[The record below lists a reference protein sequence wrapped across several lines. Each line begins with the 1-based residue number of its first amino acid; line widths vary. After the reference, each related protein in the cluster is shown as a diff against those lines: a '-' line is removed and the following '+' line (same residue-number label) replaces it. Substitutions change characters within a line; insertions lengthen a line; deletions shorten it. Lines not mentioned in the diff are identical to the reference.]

1 MTHIRDLGPRV
12 GEFAVAPLAADQVAA
27 VLEVLAGHYGP
38 ALDPAHLIP
47 PVQEAELR
55 AELAARAP
63 QLAELAAALHDA
75 LEDDYSGV
83 VVPRMGLSP
92 LPAAVRSAVL
102 FALSVGLGRP
112 TATDQVDRRVVWDVK
127 VRPEKLRNGG
137 VSTFSEH
144 PHEADLHTDTQYFAE
159 PERYML
165 LYCLVPAACGGG
177 VSTFRDVQSVHEAL
191 NRTDEGRWAV
201 EYLTGRDLPFK
212 VPAVFTSTGN
222 ASEEE
227 VVFEPIFGTRPA
239 MRFRA
244 DTLRRG
250 LDLHPQLDTPQL
262 RRALGILVA
271 ELANQEKLVSFR
283 MPADSLQVLNNH
295 ESLHGRTPFTDVS
308 RHLMRIRVAS
318 KPTDRCVSA
327 NGPATR

>member
-1 MTHIRDLGPRV
+1 MTHIRDLGPHV
-12 GEFAVAPLAADQVAA
+12 AEFAVAPLAGDQVATA
-27 VLEVLAGHYGP
+27 LEVLAGHYGP

-63 QLAELAAALHDA
+63 QLAELAAALYDA
-75 LEDDYSGV
+75 LEGEYSGV
-83 VVPRMGLSP
+83 IVQRMGLAP

-102 FALSVGLGRP
+102 FAQSVSVGRP
-112 TATDQVDRRVVWDVK
+112 TATDRVDRRVVWDVK
-127 VRPEKLRNGG
+127 VRPEKLRNGD

-165 LYCLVPAACGGG
+165 LYCLVPAAFGGG

-227 VVFEPIFGTRPA
+227 VVFEPVFGTRPA
-239 MRFRA
+239 MPFRA

-250 LDLHPQLDTPQL
+250 LDLDLHPQLDTPQL

-271 ELANQEKLVSFR
+271 ELANQEKMVSFR

-308 RHLMRIRVAS
+308 RHLLRIRVAS
-318 KPTDRCVSA
+318 RPH
-327 NGPATR
+327 